1 MKTWETFLNN
11 ERQEPYFKEL
21 LNKVAEARKTTTV
34 FPSEEEMFSCFTLCP
49 YDKVKVVILGQDPYH
64 GVGQAH
70 GLSFSVKPGV
80 KVPPSLRNI
89 YKELK
94 ADLNI
99 DPPSHGYLEEWAKQ
113 GVLMMNTG
121 WSVEEGKAASHKKF
135 GWKQFTNRILTL
147 LNEYPEPL
155 VFILWGNHA
164 IDVAKGLIT
173 NPKHLLLTG
182 VHPSPLAARG
192 GFFGSKPFS
201 KTNEFLR
208 NNHRGE
214 INWKLRELSIK

>member
-1 MKTWETFLNN
+1 MKNWDTFLEEESKKDYYNVLM
-11 ERQEPYFKEL
+11 E
-21 LNKVAEARKTTTV
+21 KVNHAYETTTV
-34 FPSEEEMFSCFTLCP
+34 FPPKEDMFSCFKLCP

-64 GVGQAH
+64 GEGQAH

-80 KVPPSLRNI
+80 KIPPSLRNI

-94 ADLNI
+94 EDLDI
-99 DPPSHGYLEEWAKQ
+99 DAPNHGYLVSWAKQ

-135 GWKQFTNRILTL
+135 GWHQFTNNVLEE
-147 LNEYPEPL
+147 LNTYEEPL

-164 IDVAKGLIT
+164 IKAASGIT
-173 NPKHLLLTG
+173 NPKHYIIKG

-201 KTNEFLR
+201 KTNAFLEETG
-208 NNHRGE
+208 RGP
-214 INWKLRELSIK
+214 IDWKIENI